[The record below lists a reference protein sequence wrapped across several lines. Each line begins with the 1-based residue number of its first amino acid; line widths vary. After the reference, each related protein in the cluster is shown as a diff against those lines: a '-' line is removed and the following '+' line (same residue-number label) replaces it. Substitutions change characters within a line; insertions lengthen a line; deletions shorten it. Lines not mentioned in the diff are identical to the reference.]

1 MNKTLYALFV
11 SMLIV
16 AACDSQ
22 PAPAQR
28 ATSLPSSTLDT
39 ASANPTSALHPQRGA
54 SVGDLTSMATSTSSP
69 TPRPTA
75 TPTPI
80 PTATPLPE
88 VRLQQAAQAVH
99 DGDYDT
105 AIQQYQAMLGL
116 GRSEPAAIELATTQ
130 SRAGYLTDA
139 IDSFQRFID
148 QYGTSDRVAEAWF
161 GLGEAY
167 FAQEDWTKSI
177 DAYQKYLDLRPN
189 FITSYVQERIGDAN
203 VQLGDLDPAA
213 GAYAAAIA
221 SAVNVSDAAGLRE
234 KLALTYRQLKN
245 YSAALEQYD
254 AILSFA
260 QQPAYRAQVHVP
272 KRADVDR
279 FRRHRSGLS
288 ALRRSRQHLS

>member
-1 MNKTLYALFV
+1 MRPRPTRV
-11 SMLIV
+11 G
-16 AACDSQ
+16 D
-22 PAPAQR
+22 
-28 ATSLPSSTLDT
+28 
-39 ASANPTSALHPQRGA
+39 PTS
-54 SVGDLTSMATSTSSP
+54 TATSTPSP

-75 TPTPI
+75 TPV

-99 DGDYDT
+99 DGDYDA

-116 GRSEPAAIELATTQ
+116 SRSETAAIELATTQ
-130 SRAGYLTDA
+130 LRAGYLADA

-148 QYGTSDRVAEAWF
+148 QYATSDRLAEAWF

-167 FAQEDWTKSI
+167 FTQQDWAKSI
-177 DAYQKYLDLRPN
+177 EAYQKYLDLRPDL
-189 FITSYVQERIGDAN
+189 IASYVQERIGDAN

-213 GAYAAAIA
+213 EAYAAAIA

-260 QQPAYRAQVHVP
+260 QQPAYRAQVTVSI
-272 KRADVDR
+272 RANVDR
-279 FRRHRSGLS
+279 FRRYRSGL
-288 ALRRSRQHLS
+288 